1 MPSIK
6 LAEEGN
12 SDWVIKFIQKVTS
25 DQDDTKLYE
34 CQLDTVAKIW
44 KETNKDYFTIKEHEH
59 VLYNVGNNN
68 V

>member
-1 MPSIK
+1 MPPIK

-12 SDWVIKFIQKVTS
+12 SELVIQFIQKVAS
-25 DQDDTKLYE
+25 DQDNTKLYK

-44 KETNKDYFTIKEHEH
+44 KETNKDYLTIKEHEH
-59 VLYNVGNNN
+59 DLYNVGNNN

>member
-6 LAEEGN
+6 LVEEGN

-34 CQLDTVAKIW
+34 CQLYTEDKIW
-44 KETNKDYFTIKEHEH
+44 KETNKNYFTIKEHEH
-59 VLYNVGNNN
+59 DLYNVGNNN

>member
-12 SDWVIKFIQKVTS
+12 SDWIIKFIQKVTS
-25 DQDDTKLYE
+25 DQDDTKLDK

-44 KETNKDYFTIKEHEH
+44 KETNKDYTSLQKNMNMTYIM
-59 VLYNVGNNN
+59 
-68 V
+68 

>member
-6 LAEEGN
+6 LVEEGN

-34 CQLDTVAKIW
+34 CQLYTVAKIW

-59 VLYNVGNNN
+59 DLYNVGNNN